1 MKAGKIWG
9 QTELIHA
16 NGVLEFHR
24 IEYKAGYKC
33 SEHEHEFKW
42 NGFFVESGK
51 MIVRVWQN
59 DYDLVDET
67 LLLPGDFTQVK
78 PGCVHQFE
86 GVKDGVAFELY
97 WAEFNHNDIKRR
109 SVGRSLS
116 AHEYE
121 DNPSEIEKDYEEDP
135 LRKMVNKV
143 KPKRDHSVLG
153 KGKMLSQSADPLVSA
168 GYSYSGILDK
178 DGALRGIVTTPE
190 HNTSVPHP
198 WHSRWG
204 MDPKER

>member
-51 MIVRVWQN
+51 MLIRVWQN

-67 LLLPGDFTQVK
+67 ILLPGDFTQVK
-78 PGCVHQFE
+78 PGCIHQFE
-86 GVKDGVAFELY
+86 GIESGVAFELY

-109 SVGRSLS
+109 TIGTPTDTK
-116 AHEYE
+116 E
-121 DNPSEIEKDYEEDP
+121 PEETDP
-135 LRKMVNKV
+135 VLRIMAEENDVFGSGK
-143 KPKRDHSVLG
+143 VLG
-153 KGKMLSQSADPLVSA
+153 NYNDILAENYSAVKELEAKALNKGV
-168 GYSYSGILDK
+168 
-178 DGALRGIVTTPE
+178 
-190 HNTSVPHP
+190 
-198 WHSRWG
+198 
-204 MDPKER
+204 

>member
-51 MIVRVWQN
+51 MLIRVWQN

-67 LLLPGDFTQVK
+67 ILLPGDFTQVK

-86 GVKDGVAFELY
+86 GIEDGVAFELY

-109 SVGRSLS
+109 TVGGGLKKKPVETDPMRRIIEEENDVFGGDSIFNKNYS
-116 AHEYE
+116 AV
-121 DNPSEIEKDYEEDP
+121 KDLEAKELVRQQT
-135 LRKMVNKV
+135 LR
-143 KPKRDHSVLG
+143 
-153 KGKMLSQSADPLVSA
+153 
-168 GYSYSGILDK
+168 
-178 DGALRGIVTTPE
+178 E
-190 HNTSVPHP
+190 HDQ
-198 WHSRWG
+198 G
-204 MDPKER
+204 L

>member
-51 MIVRVWQN
+51 MLIRVWQN

-67 LLLPGDFTQVK
+67 ILLPGDFTQVK
-78 PGCVHQFE
+78 PGCIHQFE
-86 GVKDGVAFELY
+86 GIESGVAFELY

-109 SVGRSLS
+109 TIGTPTDTK
-116 AHEYE
+116 E
-121 DNPSEIEKDYEEDP
+121 PEETDP
-135 LRKMVNKV
+135 LLRIMAEENDVFGSGK
-143 KPKRDHSVLG
+143 VLG
-153 KGKMLSQSADPLVSA
+153 NYNDNLSNKNYSAV
-168 GYSYSGILDK
+168 K
-178 DGALRGIVTTPE
+178 DLEAMALRAEALNKGV
-190 HNTSVPHP
+190 
-198 WHSRWG
+198 
-204 MDPKER
+204 

>member
-9 QTELIHA
+9 QTQLIHA

-51 MIVRVWQN
+51 MIIRVWQN

-78 PGCVHQFE
+78 PGCIHQFE
-86 GVKDGVAFELY
+86 GVEDGVAFELY
-97 WAEFNHNDIKRR
+97 WAEFNHNDIKRET
-109 SVGRSLS
+109 VGYADGKETVPIDRNYKGF
-116 AHEYE
+116 A
-121 DNPSEIEKDYEEDP
+121 EKKYCE
-135 LRKMVNKV
+135 
-143 KPKRDHSVLG
+143 LG
-153 KGKMLSQSADPLVSA
+153 HHK
-168 GYSYSGILDK
+168 
-178 DGALRGIVTTPE
+178 
-190 HNTSVPHP
+190 HC
-198 WHSRWG
+198 
-204 MDPKER
+204 